1 MARVV
6 QGRQWVPR
14 VAIGSVVLALAGS
27 GFGLWA
33 AWPRLFPDPWT
44 QGHRA
49 YERGD
54 WSAAAR
60 SAREMLKTHEGDP
73 AALRLLARSSV
84 QMGRHDLALELYTR
98 RLDQKASQ
106 AEDYLLWGVAL
117 QRRGQ
122 GDLALQL
129 WNKALEAQPV
139 SPRTLDE
146 LIQLFCERGSQTGTS
161 EYFERHPI
169 DQAARAA
176 ERLRQQP
183 GWESRGDM
191 VLGTI
196 QATVNDVRGA
206 AESFRR
212 VLRLDPKEIDNSH
225 EPTHFR
231 KLIARIFLRV
241 GQPSLARTLLQSI
254 LAQRADP
261 EAAWLL
267 SRAYLQEGDN
277 VRYQAAMASAGSYR
291 LDNPLEEEPS
301 PYVGEA
307 RCQSCHPA
315 IFRDS
320 LASRH
325 TQTFYRGAQLPALPR
340 PDRPLTDPN
349 DPKITHTITEVD
361 GALWNETRVGDTV
374 FRTLIEYAFGTSNRY
389 LTMVNRNT
397 NDKYHIA
404 RLSYY
409 HTATGEGWDRTI
421 LDVSDATRTEDFQGR
436 PISVCGGVV
445 KCLYCHIT
453 FPRAGRER
461 IGPETA
467 DRAIGCERCHGPG
480 AHHLAAVAA
489 GSSDPAIVNPA
500 LASPR
505 AVAENQCNLCHI
517 LDRNYQ
523 RDDRENPYWIRSQGV
538 GWMWSRCN
546 TESGE
551 AFGCVTCHNPHRGAR
566 ETTTAQYEAKCLAC
580 HSAATAH
587 PPTGPER
594 PARVTA
600 KSGSRVCP
608 VDPARGCIQC
618 HMPVVRTDS
627 SHLDLTD
634 HYIRIRR
641 PTGKRSEEAPKAMP

>member
-1 MARVV
+1 
-6 QGRQWVPR
+6 
-14 VAIGSVVLALAGS
+14 
-27 GFGLWA
+27 
-33 AWPRLFPDPWT
+33 
-44 QGHRA
+44 
-49 YERGD
+49 
-54 WSAAAR
+54 
-60 SAREMLKTHEGDP
+60 
-73 AALRLLARSSV
+73 
-84 QMGRHDLALELYTR
+84 
-98 RLDQKASQ
+98 
-106 AEDYLLWGVAL
+106 
-117 QRRGQ
+117 
-122 GDLALQL
+122 
-129 WNKALEAQPV
+129 
-139 SPRTLDE
+139 
-146 LIQLFCERGSQTGTS
+146 
-161 EYFERHPI
+161 
-169 DQAARAA
+169 
-176 ERLRQQP
+176 
-183 GWESRGDM
+183 
-191 VLGTI
+191 
-196 QATVNDVRGA
+196 
-206 AESFRR
+206 
-212 VLRLDPKEIDNSH
+212 
-225 EPTHFR
+225 
-231 KLIARIFLRV
+231 
-241 GQPSLARTLLQSI
+241 
-254 LAQRADP
+254 
-261 EAAWLL
+261 
-267 SRAYLQEGDN
+267 
-277 VRYQAAMASAGSYR
+277 
-291 LDNPLEEEPS
+291 
-301 PYVGEA
+301 
-307 RCQSCHPA
+307 
-315 IFRDS
+315 
-320 LASRH
+320 
-325 TQTFYRGAQLPALPR
+325 
-340 PDRPLTDPN
+340 
-349 DPKITHTITEVD
+349 
-361 GALWNETRVGDTV
+361 
-374 FRTLIEYAFGTSNRY
+374 
-389 LTMVNRNT
+389 MVNRNT

-500 LASPR
+500 FASPR

-538 GWMWSRCN
+538 GWIWSRCN

-551 AFGCVTCHNPHRGAR
+551 AFGCLTCHNPHRGAR

-641 PTGKRSEEAPKAMP
+641 PTGKRSEEASKAMP